1 MKHQNGRKKL
11 NLNTGHRKALIRNQ
25 AIHFINYGVLQT
37 TKVRARVAQ
46 QFVERLVTIA
56 RKGYEFNVI
65 RRVKQL
71 LPYDQAAVVKL
82 IKEIAP
88 NYVNRQGGYTRL
100 IPLGQRISDTAPIV
114 RLEWV

>member
-1 MKHQNGRKKL
+1 MNHQNGRKKL
-11 NLNTGHRKALIRNQ
+11 NLNTSHRKALVRNQ
-25 AIHFINYGVLQT
+25 VLHFIKHGVLQT
-37 TKVRARVAQ
+37 TKARAKVAQ

-71 LPYDQAAVVKL
+71 LPYDPVTAVKL

-88 NYVNRQGGYTRL
+88 HYVNRPGGYTRL
-100 IPLGQRISDTAPIV
+100 IPLGQRVSDTATVV